1 MRGSVKKINPGFY
14 PASGRRGFALALVIV
29 FLGVFFT
36 MATFFY
42 MYNQN
47 QRPLLD
53 KLDRGAVVEYMAAG
67 LCEAIKLKIKEF
79 PEEFREAMIQ
89 LENYQKNNPGTS
101 VWNNL
106 QPIPL
111 AAAFFSEFRD
121 PGKLK
126 NMFKIDLVQDEF
138 DVIFADIKRIYIGL
152 PEKSGNVSNVEFIND
167 IIQITVNLTYKDK
180 ANVKLTRRFET
191 SFDFKRKFIGN

>member
-1 MRGSVKKINPGFY
+1 MHKSVEMIKRFAH
-14 PASGRRGFALALVIV
+14 PARSRRGFALALVIV

-53 KLDRGAVVEYMAAG
+53 KLDRGAIVEYMATG

-89 LENYQKNNPGTS
+89 LENYQKNNPGSS
-101 VWNNL
+101 VWNNMT
-106 QPIPL
+106 PVPL

-121 PGKLK
+121 ANKLK
-126 NMFKIDLVQDEF
+126 NMFKIELVQDEY
-138 DVIFADIKRIYIGL
+138 DVIFEDIKRIYIGL
-152 PEKSGNVSNVEFIND
+152 PEKSGTVSNVEFIND

-180 ANVKLTRRFET
+180 SNVKLTRRFET

>member
-1 MRGSVKKINPGFY
+1 MRELVKKITPGFY

-89 LENYQKNNPGTS
+89 LENYQKNNPGAS

-152 PEKSGNVSNVEFIND
+152 PEKQGNVSNVEFIND

>member
-1 MRGSVKKINPGFY
+1 MTELLKKIRPGFART
-14 PASGRRGFALALVIV
+14 PGRRGFALALVIV

-53 KLDRGAVVEYMAAG
+53 KLDRGAIVEYMALG

-79 PEEFREAMIQ
+79 PEEFRDSMIQ
-89 LENYQKNNPGTS
+89 LENYQKSNPGVS
-101 VWNNL
+101 VWNN
-106 QPIPL
+106 PAPVPL
-111 AAAFFSEFRD
+111 AAAFFGEFGDSAR
-121 PGKLK
+121 LK
-126 NMFKIDLVQDEF
+126 NMYKIDIVQDEF
-138 DVIFADIKRIYIGL
+138 DVVFADIKRVYIGL
-152 PEKSGNVSNVEFIND
+152 PEKSGANVEFIND

-180 ANVKLTRRFET
+180 SNVKLTRRFET
-191 SFDFKRKFIGN
+191 SFDFKRKFLGN